1 MIDVIH
7 KKELAFYIEA
17 LENSH
22 QSANVNDFDS
32 IDKNIKNDI
41 GVLINNIECN
51 KCILGA
57 VITSLVKKIVDSEQ
71 DIRLHR
77 IDFKNGYSAEDL
89 DKRVTTPFLKKYFK
103 RYGNIKSAFTTIST
117 RDNIKW
123 DLNEGKNLKI
133 RNKELKESF
142 LNIFNQIETHGTN
155 PKIYLNYILFKL
167 IQLNQANEKLFALA
181 NQKIHFG
188 EQISILKIVE
198 MLDTHFKMKG
208 SSRLPVIALH
218 SIYETLISS
227 NFNRYKK
234 KKLLPLQVHTSSD
247 KKGYGDIEI
256 YDHKNQPFE
265 VIEVKHNIPIDEFL
279 IFDIIKKTKDTPIK
293 RYYILT
299 TFDAGFQDA
308 EAQKKVEKLISQIRN
323 ESGLDIIANGILTT
337 LKYYLRFIDDYQI
350 FIEKYTKNLTEDARN
365 STEVRVKHVEAWMNI
380 LKNKNT

>member
-1 MIDVIH
+1 METKI
-7 KKELAFYIEA
+7 
-17 LENSH
+17 LEKAYQAATQNNYD
-22 QSANVNDFDS
+22 NVDE
-32 IDKNIKNDI
+32 NIKQD
-41 GVLINNIECN
+41 VDLLIEKIDSN
-51 KCILGA
+51 KSILA
-57 VITSLVKKIVDSEQ
+57 ALVTSLVKKIADPKQ

-77 IDFKNGYSAEDL
+77 TDFKGGYSARSL
-89 DKRVTTPFLKKYFK
+89 DTKITTPFFKKKFPKYANKESSFLTL
-103 RYGNIKSAFTTIST
+103 AT
-117 RDNIKW
+117 RERIKW
-123 DLNEGKNLKI
+123 NLKEGNSLKI
-133 RNKELKESF
+133 RNKELKASF
-142 LNIFNQIETHGTN
+142 INIFEQVQTN
-155 PKIYLNYILFKL
+155 KVNPELYLNYIFYKL
-167 IQLNQANEKLFALA
+167 IELTKGNEKIFKSA
-181 NQKIHFG
+181 NKKTKQTELLNIPKI
-188 EQISILKIVE
+188 LE
-198 MLDTHFKMKG
+198 MLKAHFKVKN
-208 SSRLPVIALH
+208 SSRLPVIATY

-365 STEVRVKHVEAWMNI
+365 STEVRVEHVEAWMKI